1 MTAPVFTQWSTIEPW
16 LGQAPGWI
24 PPADQIRI
32 MAYQKYEE
40 IYWSSEEGYLEVM
53 RGDND
58 NPIFMPTARTLINTV
73 DRYTAPDFSFTISDP
88 GAEPGAQASN
98 NVAVAQLA
106 FDALFTREQFFSK
119 FLSNKLK
126 GLYRGD
132 WLWHI
137 IADDTKTLGRRIKIM
152 AVDPG
157 AYFPVT
163 EAMVV
168 EGGDDEKIVRV
179 HLAEP
184 ITMNKQEYVSR
195 MTYERVFDDAGN
207 QTEII
212 RSHAIYKPDEWSGT
226 AAGPVAT
233 VLSPEPLPQE
243 IPAIPVYHLK
253 NIDPTAPFGS
263 SELRGLES
271 ALLGINQTISD
282 EDLTLAIEGIG
293 VYATDGGAP
302 RDEQGNETDW
312 IMGPG
317 RVLTQATNL
326 RRVTGATNLSA
337 YGDHYNRLVD
347 AVRSALGASDAAV
360 GKVDSAT
367 AESGIALALQLA
379 PMIAHTKP
387 KDRHIVDV
395 HAQMFHDLCFWLAVY
410 EELPMLLM
418 TGEGGQLTP
427 SVVVQPTIGNKIPI
441 NRKQLLDEII
451 TMRLA
456 TPPLISLQTSL
467 RMLREAGYDLDEN
480 EMNLIVQEM
489 AQFGNLNNEEDD
501 AEEQA
506 RRDEEVDAD
515 AEDEEEATV

>member
-1 MTAPVFTQWSTIEPW
+1 MSAPGVFTQWSTIEPW
-16 LGQAPGWI
+16 LGQAPGWL
-24 PPADQIRI
+24 PETEKLRVQ
-32 MAYQKYEE
+32 AYQKYEE

-73 DRYTAPDFSFTISDP
+73 DRYTAPDFSWTITAP
-88 GAEPGAQASN
+88 GAEASDTAASGP
-98 NVAVAQLA
+98 VQIAQLA
-106 FDALFTREQFFSK
+106 FGTLFTREQFLSK
-119 FLSNKLK
+119 FASNKLK

-137 IADDTKTLGRRIKIM
+137 IADDTKPIGRRIKIM

-163 EAMVV
+163 EAMIK
-168 EGGDDEKIVRV
+168 EGGDDEKIVKV

-184 ITMNKQEYVSR
+184 VTLNKQEYVSR
-195 MTYERVFDDAGN
+195 MTYERIFDDDGN
-207 QTEII
+207 QTAII

-226 AAGPVAT
+226 AAGPVS
-233 VLSPEPLPQE
+233 VILSPEPLPAE

-282 EDLTLAIEGIG
+282 EDLTLALEGIG
-293 VYATDGGAP
+293 VYATDSGAP
-302 RDEQGNETDW
+302 RDSQGNEVDW

-317 RVLTQATNL
+317 RVLVNAGNMK
-326 RRVTGATNLSA
+326 RVSGATNLNA
-337 YGDHYNRLVD
+337 YGEHYMRLVD

-387 KDRHIVDV
+387 KDQHIIDV
-395 HAQMFHDLCFWLAVY
+395 HAQMFHDLCFWLTVY
-410 EELPMLLM
+410 EELPLLM
-418 TGEGGQLTP
+418 SGEAGTLTP
-427 SVVVQPTIGNKIPI
+427 AVTVQPTIGNKIPI
-441 NRKQLLDEII
+441 NRKQTLDEII
-451 TMRLA
+451 TMRMA
-456 TPPLISLQTSL
+456 TPALISMQTAIRL
-467 RMLREAGYDLDEN
+467 LREAGFQLEEN
-480 EMNLIVQEM
+480 ELELVLAENE
-489 AQFGNLNNEEDD
+489 QFMGNLNNEQDD
-501 AEEQA
+501 EGEQA
-506 RRDEEVDAD
+506 RRDAEN
-515 AEDEEEATV
+515 EDEEVTA

>member
-1 MTAPVFTQWSTIEPW
+1 MTASIFTQWSTIEPW
-16 LGQAPGWI
+16 LGQAPGWV
-24 PPADQIRI
+24 PEADKLRI
-32 MAYQKYEE
+32 GAYGKYEE

-73 DRYTAPDFSFTISDP
+73 DRYTAPDFGWTITAP
-88 GAEPGAQASN
+88 GAEATDTAASGP
-98 NVAVAQLA
+98 VQIAQLA
-106 FDALFTREQFFSK
+106 FDTLFTREQFLSK
-119 FLSNKLK
+119 FASNKLK

-137 IADDTKTLGRRIKIM
+137 IANDAKPLGRRIKIM
-152 AVDPG
+152 AVDPS

-163 EAMVV
+163 EAMLV
-168 EGGDDEKIVRV
+168 EGGDDEKIVKV

-195 MTYERVFDDAGN
+195 MTYERIFDDAGN

-226 AAGPVAT
+226 AAGPYAT
-233 VLSPEPLPQE
+233 VLAPEPLPPE

-271 ALLGINQTISD
+271 VLLGVNQTISD
-282 EDLTLAIEGIG
+282 EDLTLALEGIG

-302 RDEQGNETDW
+302 RDEQGNAVDW

-317 RVLTQATNL
+317 RVLIQAGNL
-326 RRVTGATNLSA
+326 RRVTGATNLTA
-337 YGDHYNRLVD
+337 YGEHYTRLVD
-347 AVRSALGASDAAV
+347 SVRAALGASDAAV

-379 PMIAHTKP
+379 PMIAHTKS
-387 KDRHIVDV
+387 KDQHIVDV
-395 HAQMFHDLCFWLAVY
+395 HAQMFHDLCFWLTVY
-410 EELPMLLM
+410 EELPLLM
-418 TGEGGQLTP
+418 SGEEGTLTP
-427 SVVVQPTIGNKIPI
+427 AVTVQPTIGNKIPI
-441 NRKQLLDEII
+441 NRKQILDEVI
-451 TMRLA
+451 TMRMA
-456 TPPLISLQTSL
+456 TPALISMQTSIKVL
-467 RMLREAGYDLDEN
+467 RDAGFPLEEN
-480 EMNLIVQEM
+480 ELELVLAENE
-489 AQFGNLNNEEDD
+489 QFMGNLNNEQDD
-501 AEEQA
+501 EGEQA
-506 RRDEEVDAD
+506 RRDAEN
-515 AEDEEEATV
+515 EDEEVTA